1 MLSSSHHVQPY
12 DTLGAATV
20 TVPQAAMPPGCGVT
34 VAPPSVSSITYLY
47 ALIIRARTV
56 ALHSRI
62 NHTDLCTLRIL
73 PYLVRNSTQNTEI
86 RICYF
91 GYGNAHLLNTE
102 TLMVT

>member
-20 TVPQAAMPPGCGVT
+20 TVPQAAMPTGCGVT

-62 NHTDLCTLRIL
+62 NQNCYQL
-73 PYLVRNSTQNTEI
+73 P
-86 RICYF
+86 
-91 GYGNAHLLNTE
+91 A
-102 TLMVT
+102 